1 MGTFDNDLILPGTS
15 TEIISDFDLGYDTSL
30 FGTTDAVAIIGTA
43 FNGPVGRPVE
53 VYSPE
58 HANYIF
64 GEAYDYTTRREASLV
79 ASVKDAWEKGCRTI
93 YAVRVSGKDI
103 AKDFT
108 LVPETKLKLRVS
120 GLFPS
125 NANKEISMVYDNSPL
140 ESCIKIYKPA
150 KRATIKEKSAGLVDR
165 ENSILEV
172 KIDLFGSYGIDA
184 DSRLVDLIKIVNEY
198 PHNNVFRLSIVDEKG
213 NDVTIQSKEAQALSV
228 GAMFPGLYLVGRD
241 KSNCEIATDI
251 QYKLVS
257 EGKKPYETFED
268 KVYKELV
275 LNTDASSTYPIFG
288 TLDELNKKFPNKVYM
303 TELFDFLKTPGAC
316 DIVFEKDKVDY
327 EEVELSN
334 FDLYK
339 RLGSGFAIT
348 ARAEL
353 APDGNK
359 IRRISET
366 PSTDPQKVV
375 AIKDGIYSMLEGLN
389 AKYRVLVA
397 GYADATISGKLPRK
411 ADFEIVKPK
420 SIMIDD
426 AIEARPVID
435 SKDFTEAKTH
445 KFHIEAVAD
454 AIPVA
459 EEIEPVLYVDKVAK
473 AIDIIAAE
481 GKTAIKENSVVAIGA
496 QKTFV
501 LGRVLNG
508 EAVKVDATKNADM
521 EGKLFYVEGEI
532 YEAIT
537 SSSEI
542 RLNEVQK
549 TNIKDKE
556 YVLVENMSTVYVYKV
571 TGTTLAGL
579 EPLGS
584 IDELLNGDDDKT
596 LITVESVAGT
606 ENTITVK
613 SNEFDYITVEELV
626 EKLNADTTLKN
637 LFTFTL
643 KANTDKDVVI
653 EDGML
658 SDGPYTSSAVVNKEK
673 GFDEVVRIPYRTTDN
688 FARQLAQHCTYTS
701 LKTAPTHGIIGCG
714 PLMDINLTSVANKVN
729 ELIDLNLNLY
739 AKKENGRD
747 MLDRNNLP
755 YSIGRNISIPLGQYP
770 VVTLD
775 GYTHIS
781 NGAAGYAGMVSDLP
795 IEQSSTNQPI
805 LIDNLMYQLTNDQL
819 NRLTKRGYVTFK
831 PSYTKGIVVTDGI
844 TMETDGS
851 PFKRLSITRITGKVE
866 ELIRAAVEPFIGTQ
880 NNLANRNSMQT
891 AIKSALDKI
900 EGVLINQYE
909 FRLVDDIQAERLGI
923 IYIDYKLVP
932 VYEIRE
938 VRNRIRVGYEI

>member
-53 VYSPE
+53 VFSPE

-64 GEAYDYTTRREASLV
+64 GEAYDYATRREASLV
-79 ASVKDAWEKGCRTI
+79 AAVKDAWEKGCRTI

-103 AKDFT
+103 AKDFS

-150 KRATIKEKSAGLVDR
+150 KRATMKEKSAGLVDR
-165 ENSILEV
+165 EDSILEV

-198 PHNNVFRLSIVDEKG
+198 PHNNVIKLSIVDENG

-228 GAMFPGLYLVGRD
+228 GAMFPGLYLIGRD
-241 KSNCEIATDI
+241 KSKCVIATDV

-303 TELFDFLKTPGAC
+303 SELFDFLKTPGAC
-316 DIVFEKDKVDY
+316 DIAFEKDGVDY

-348 ARAEL
+348 ARAEVSKEG
-353 APDGNK
+353 DR

-366 PSTDPQKVV
+366 PSTDPQKIVP
-375 AIKDGIYSMLEGLN
+375 IKDGIYSMLEGLT

-397 GYADATISGKLPRK
+397 GYADASINGKLPKK
-411 ADFEIVKPK
+411 AEFEIVKPK
-420 SIMIDD
+420 SIMIDNV
-426 AIEARPVID
+426 IEARAVVD
-435 SKDFTEAKTH
+435 SKDFSEAKTH
-445 KFHIEAVAD
+445 KFHFETVD
-454 AIPVA
+454 LVNG
-459 EEIEPVLYVDKVAK
+459 EDIEPALYTKKVAK
-473 AIDIIAAE
+473 AIDIMAEE
-481 GKTAIKENSVVAIGA
+481 GKTAIKENSVVAIGSDG
-496 QKTFV
+496 TFV

-508 EAVKVDATKNADM
+508 VGAKLEAEKNTDM
-521 EGKLFYVEGEI
+521 EGKYFYVKGEV
-532 YEAIT
+532 YEANV
-537 SSSEI
+537 SGSEI

-549 TNIKDKE
+549 TNVDNKE
-556 YVLVENMSTVYVYKV
+556 YVLVESASTVYVYKV
-571 TGTTLAGL
+571 TTTTLTAL
-579 EPLGS
+579 EPVGS

-596 LITVESVAGT
+596 LIIVESVAGT

-613 SNEFDYITVEELV
+613 SNEFDFITLEELV
-626 EKLNADTTLKN
+626 EKLNADATLKN

-643 KANTDKDVVI
+643 KNGADKDTVI
-653 EDGML
+653 EDGLL
-658 SDGPYTSSAVVNKEK
+658 SSGPHTTSASVNKEK
-673 GFDEVVRIPYRTTDN
+673 GFDEVIRIPYRTTDN

-729 ELIDLNLNLY
+729 DLMDLNLNLY
-739 AKKENGRD
+739 AKKDNGRD

-755 YSIGRNISIPLGQYP
+755 YSIGRNISIPLGQYA
-770 VVTLD
+770 VTTLD

-781 NGAAGYAGMVSDLP
+781 NGAAGYAGMVSSLP

-805 LIDNLMYQLTNDQL
+805 SIDNLMYQLTNDQL
-819 NRLTKRGYVTFK
+819 NRLTKRGFVTFK
-831 PSYTKGIVVTDGI
+831 PSYTKGTVVTDGI

-866 ELIRAAVEPFIGTQ
+866 ELIRAAVEQFIGTQ
-880 NNLANRNSMQT
+880 NNLANRNAMQT
-891 AIKSALDKI
+891 AIKSALDKV
-900 EGVLINQYE
+900 EGVLINKYE

-938 VRNRIRVGYEI
+938 VRNRIRVGHEI